1 MNQTTNLHL
10 DKPSLT
16 DFVDVEVLNSNFDKI
31 DTAVTDA
38 KAKIDRTKSDIASS
52 TKVIEVTLLA
62 NGWSVSAPFLQSVTI
77 TEINSQSQPIASPKI
92 PRGASKEYKKACEC
106 IDGFE
111 TNNGAVT
118 FYCNRKCPS
127 ENITVLLKGV

>member
-16 DFVDVEVLNSNFDKI
+16 DFVDIEVLNTNFDKI

-38 KAKIDRTKSDIASS
+38 KANIDRTKSDIASS
-52 TKVIEVTLLA
+52 TKVIEVILLA
-62 NGWSVSAPFLQSVTI
+62 NRWSVSAPFLQSVTI
-77 TEINSQSQPIASPKI
+77 TEINSQSQPIGSPKI
-92 PRGASKEYKKACEC
+92 SRGASKEYKKACEC

>member
-16 DFVDVEVLNSNFDKI
+16 DFVDIEVLNTNFDKI

-38 KAKIDRTKSDIASS
+38 KANIVRTKSDIASS
-52 TKVIEVTLLA
+52 TKVIEVILLA
-62 NGWSVSAPFLQSVTI
+62 NRWSGSAPFLQSVTI
-77 TEINSQSQPIASPKI
+77 AEITSQSQPVGSPKI